1 MILAGDIGGT
11 KCKLALFEPPVTA
24 GARPRLMTD
33 RRFASRD
40 YGHLEDVVE
49 EFCVNHKGKIT
60 AAGFGVAGPVI
71 GNQVRATNLP
81 WLVDGPGLARILGI
95 RHTSLLNDLEAT
107 GYGLRLLEPGE
118 MDSLNPGQADPTA
131 NQALIAAGTGLGE
144 AILFYRDG
152 RRFVAGTE
160 GGHTDFAPRTEEEIG
175 LLRFLKQR
183 QPNVSWENVLSGSA
197 FRAIHEFLAPSVRH
211 SSFDD
216 PSADSAP
223 EISQLGE
230 TGKCPVCAKAL
241 DLWVAMYG
249 AEAGNL
255 ALKTLARGG
264 VFVAGGI
271 AVKLRDRMRNGRFL
285 RAFCDKSR
293 FSDMLKRIPVYLV
306 LNQDAPVLG
315 AASVAAEQAGKG

>member
-11 KCKLALFEPPVTA
+11 KCKLALFEPPVTG
-24 GARPRLMTD
+24 GARPRMVVE

-40 YGHLEDVVE
+40 YGRLEDVVQ
-49 EFCVNHKGKIT
+49 EFVASRKGKIT

-81 WLVDGPGLARILGI
+81 WLVDGPALARILGI
-95 RHTSLLNDLEAT
+95 PRTTLLNDLEAT
-107 GYGLRLLEPGE
+107 GYGLRLLEPSE
-118 MDSLNPGQADPTA
+118 MDTLNVGQPDATA

-160 GGHTDFAPRTEEEIG
+160 GGHTDFAPRTDEEIG
-175 LLRFLKQR
+175 LLRFLKRRFPQ
-183 QPNVSWENVLSGSA
+183 VSWEHLLSGGG
-197 FRAIHEFLAPSVRH
+197 FQFIHEFLAPDVRH
-211 SSFDD
+211 PSFDE
-216 PSADSAP
+216 PSVDSAP
-223 EISQLGE
+223 EISKLGE
-230 TGKCPVCAKAL
+230 AGKCPVCTRTL

-271 AVKLRDRMRNGRFL
+271 GVKLRQRMRDGRFL

-293 FSDMLKRIPVYLV
+293 FSEMLARIPVYLV

-315 AASVAAEQAGKG
+315 AASVAAEHAGLA